1 MSKHITALIVEDSR
15 LARLE
20 LKSMLEEHDH
30 VELIGEADNV
40 DDALQILSEQ
50 DPDVLFLDIH
60 MPGKD
65 GFQLLE
71 ELEVVPHV
79 IFTTAYDEYAIKSF
93 EYNAFDYLLKP
104 LKPERLGKAI
114 EKVTQAIADEEQ
126 REVKR
131 QEASGDHLDIEKRVF
146 VKDGDKCWLVRLGD
160 IRMFEV
166 YGNYSRVYFENY
178 KPLILRSLNQLEERL
193 DPEVFFRANRQ
204 QIINVNSVDKVDSWF
219 NGRLKVTMQ
228 GGAEVEISRR
238 QAVRFKEMLSL

>member
-1 MSKHITALIVEDSR
+1 MSKEKITAVIVEDSR
-15 LARLE
+15 LAR
-20 LKSMLEEHDH
+20 
-30 VELIGEADNV
+30 VELRNLLEKFEEIEVVGEADNADEGKQLV
-40 DDALQILSEQ
+40 TEH

-65 GFQLLE
+65 GFELLE
-71 ELEVVPHV
+71 ELEIVPHV

-104 LKPERLGKAI
+104 LKEDRMAKAI
-114 EKVTQAIADEEQ
+114 AKVSAAIEEEQ
-126 REVKR
+126 GLKDPDN
-131 QEASGDHLDIEKRVF
+131 SNYLDPEKRVF
-146 VKDGDKCWLVRLGD
+146 VKDGERCWLVKLSE

-166 YGNYSRVYFENY
+166 YGNYSRVYFDNH

-193 DPEVFFRANRQ
+193 DPSTFFRANRQ
-204 QIINVNSVDKVDSWF
+204 QMINLNAVEKVDTWF
-219 NGRLKVTMQ
+219 NGRLKVTVV